1 MSAQPHIS
9 IAIPARNEGPRL
21 ASTIHAIA
29 RARTTNARLEFV
41 IADDASTDDTE
52 GHLRAAAHAL
62 LREPRIDIKVSRLET
77 RHGVPGARNHAA
89 SLASGEI
96 LFITD
101 AHVRFSSGWDAAV
114 FEHLKPNRILAGS
127 ITEENTPFVG
137 YGCRLVV
144 PFMGTYW
151 NKQKVARPAAVQIA
165 ACPATVIERKLFQRL
180 GGYDPG
186 MRIYGAA
193 EPEFSVRAWLHGAQ
207 IMIVPQ
213 IQVQHRFKPK
223 EERQEFLGEVR
234 PFMVHNSIRFGLL
247 YLSDPGSLQMLR
259 YYSRK
264 FPQVI
269 QAAMKMVARS
279 DVWRRRSALQRQR
292 RHGFEWFVRTFKL
305 RNQIGGDIL

>member
-1 MSAQPHIS
+1 MQPDIS
-9 IAIPARNEGPRL
+9 FAIPARNEGPRL
-21 ASTIHAIA
+21 AETIHAIA
-29 RARTTNARLEFV
+29 RARTTAARVEFV

-52 GHLRAAAHAL
+52 GYLRAAAPEL
-62 LREPRIDIKVSRLET
+62 LREPRIDIKVARLDT
-77 RHGVPGARNHAA
+77 RRGVPGARNHAA

-101 AHVRFSSGWDAAV
+101 AHVRLSRGWDAAV
-114 FEHLKPNRILAGS
+114 FEHLRPNRIIAGT
-127 ITEENTPFVG
+127 ITEEHTPFVG

-151 NKQKVARPAAVQIA
+151 NKEKVERPVAVQIA
-165 ACPATVIERKLFQRL
+165 ACPATALERRLFHEI

-207 IMIVPQ
+207 IMMVPQ

-223 EERQEFLGEVR
+223 AERLEFLSEVR

-247 YLSDPGSLQMLR
+247 YLSQAGSLQMLR

-264 FPQVI
+264 FPQVF
-269 QAAMKMVARS
+269 QAAIQMVARS
-279 DVWRRRSALQRQR
+279 DVWRRRSVLQRRR

-305 RNQIGGDIL
+305 RNQIGGEIL